1 MDRPKP
7 PWLRVAVPG
16 GARYHRVRRAVADH
30 GLHTVCAE
38 ARCPNTAECWG
49 SGTATFLVLGDRC
62 TRGCRFCAVGRG
74 PAGGP
79 PDPDEP
85 ARVARSSARMGL
97 DYVVVTSVTR
107 DDLPDGG
114 ASVFGETIR
123 RLRDLPNRPRV
134 EVLTP
139 DYTGDALETV
149 LAAGPDV
156 FAHNLE
162 VVERLT
168 PRLRHPRFSYRRS
181 LAVLAEATGRGALTK
196 SSLML
201 GVGERRDEVLA
212 AMADLR
218 DAGVEILVLGQY
230 LQPTRDH
237 APVARYLPPDAF
249 DDLAAAGR
257 ELGFGYVAAGPL
269 VRTSYRA
276 AEAYVARRLGDRS
289 PGDVSCARSG

>member
-1 MDRPKP
+1 MVRQKP
-7 PWLRVAVPG
+7 PWLKVSVPG

-49 SGTATFLVLGDRC
+49 SGTATFLILGDRC

-85 ARVARSSARMGL
+85 ARVARSAARMGL
-97 DYVVVTSVTR
+97 DHVVVTSVTR

-114 ASVFGETIR
+114 AGAFAETIR
-123 RLRDLPNRPRV
+123 QVRGLERWPRV

-139 DYTGDALETV
+139 DYRGAALDTV
-149 LAAGPDV
+149 LEAGPDV
-156 FAHNLE
+156 FAHNVE

-181 LAVLAEATGRGALTK
+181 LAVLAEAAGQGALTK
-196 SSLML
+196 SSIML
-201 GVGERRDEVLA
+201 GVGEDRDEVLA
-212 AMADLR
+212 AMDDLR
-218 DAGVEILVLGQY
+218 EAGVEILVLGQY

-237 APVARYLPPDAF
+237 EPVAQYLPPDAF
-249 DDLAAAGR
+249 ADLAEAGR
-257 ELGFGYVAAGPL
+257 ERGFGFVAAGPL

-276 AEAYVARRLGDRS
+276 AEAYVARRLAHPAEGGE
-289 PGDVSCARSG
+289 PCARSG